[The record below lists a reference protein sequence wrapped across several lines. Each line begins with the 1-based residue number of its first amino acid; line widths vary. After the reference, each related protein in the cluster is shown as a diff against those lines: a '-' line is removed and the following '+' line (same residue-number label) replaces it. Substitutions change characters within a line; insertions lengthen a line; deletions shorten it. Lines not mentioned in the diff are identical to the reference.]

1 MDCHYPINSIHIQ
14 GCIDETKPKC
24 IMIKLK
30 ISSRCYH
37 PKHLHETIK
46 ITSKYFMSETDLDYS
61 IAIYN
66 EKDILG
72 FPFDAAIQ

>member
-30 ISSRCYH
+30 ISSRCHH
-37 PKHLHETIK
+37 PKHLHYTIK
-46 ITSKYFMSETDLDYS
+46 ITLKYSISETELDYS
-61 IAIYN
+61 IDVLFS
-66 EKDILG
+66 DIV
-72 FPFDAAIQ
+72 